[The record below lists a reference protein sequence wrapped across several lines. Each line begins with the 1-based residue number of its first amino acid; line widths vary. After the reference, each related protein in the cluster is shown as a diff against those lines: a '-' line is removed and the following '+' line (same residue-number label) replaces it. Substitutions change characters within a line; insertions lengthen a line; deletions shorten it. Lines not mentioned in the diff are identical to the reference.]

1 MKKKTTT
8 TLALEWCQD
17 CGAYVSGCDHQ
28 PNGLT
33 QLAHCA
39 RQVEKGARAAGTL
52 LDGVS
57 SAIRDAA
64 SILGGRFK

>member
-1 MKKKTTT
+1 MKKTTT
-8 TLALEWCQD
+8 LDVDWCQE
-17 CGAYVSGCDHQ
+17 CGAYVSDCKHQ

-33 QLAHCA
+33 KLAHCA
-39 RQVEKGARAAGTL
+39 RQVEKGARATSTL

-64 SILGGRFK
+64 SILGGRFR